1 MRCFCFPS
9 IFENSHF
16 WKQKFV
22 IFIIFLEMFQNPKS
36 WCFLF
41 QPQFRN
47 VLKATNNSLYPF
59 FQDFP
64 EFEVLEINKFLFSLA
79 NLKFSFFLQISNLE
93 IPFYRIPILPG
104 KISKPLSFRLEIE
117 SHFTEIPF
125 YREHTVHPNPL
136 MKMDDI
142 IARRAY
148 CVERL
153 QKSMCVRASVPSVRA
168 VRACRPK
175 IKKIWDFPNNL
186 I

>member
-1 MRCFCFPS
+1 M
-9 IFENSHF
+9 
-16 WKQKFV
+16 
-22 IFIIFLEMFQNPKS
+22 
-36 WCFLF
+36 F

-125 YREHTVHPNPL
+125 YREHTVVRTTKDSTHHNTEILWSKMFEFAGFAHANQPNVKL
-136 MKMDDI
+136 FATTI
-142 IARRAY
+142 L
-148 CVERL
+148 L
-153 QKSMCVRASVPSVRA
+153 QLVLSTQHHLIENEKGYWLSVPKTDDATEYS
-168 VRACRPK
+168 
-175 IKKIWDFPNNL
+175 
-186 I
+186 